1 MVKIL
6 IYFLA
11 AIYFLSGAAKLAGLE
26 FEITA
31 FERWGYPLW
40 FMYFTGL
47 AEVAGGIALAANLLR
62 KLAAPALSALMIG
75 AIATHIMHQ
84 EWPMTII
91 ATVMFSLTVLL
102 TVKLWK
108 NDAEVQAQN

>member
-1 MVKIL
+1 MIKFL
-6 IYFLA
+6 SYFLA

-62 KLAAPALSALMIG
+62 KFAALALSALMIG

-84 EWPMTII
+84 EWPMTIVAAVI
-91 ATVMFSLTVLL
+91 FSLTLLL

-108 NDAEVQAQN
+108 TEAAVQE